1 MSKVFFDTNVFIYM
15 FEGLEPNRSR
25 MLEIRKRMLERGDRI
40 VTSAMTL
47 GEVLIKPIKSGQT
60 WLIEQYDRAIRST
73 AQVVN
78 FDASVAR
85 RYASLRA
92 AHPLR
97 NAAAIQLA
105 CAAHI
110 GVDLF
115 ITSDKDLHK
124 LHVPG
129 IGFIAPIEGAP
140 VMETLCKGRMQCR
153 SLRCMLKSEARRR
166 PWAQTKMISP
176 PPARG

>member
-47 GEVLIKPIKSGQT
+47 GEVLVKPTKLGQT
-60 WLIEQYDRAIRST
+60 TLIEQYDRVIRSN
-73 AQVVN
+73 AHLVN
-78 FDASVAR
+78 FDASVAW

-92 AHPLR
+92 THTLR
-97 NAAAIQLA
+97 SADAIQLA
-105 CAAHI
+105 CAAHF

-115 ITSDKDLHK
+115 ITNDKNLHK
-124 LHVPG
+124 LDVPG
-129 IGFIAPIEGAP
+129 IGFIAPLDKVP
-140 VMETLCKGRMQCR
+140 L
-153 SLRCMLKSEARRR
+153 
-166 PWAQTKMISP
+166 
-176 PPARG
+176 